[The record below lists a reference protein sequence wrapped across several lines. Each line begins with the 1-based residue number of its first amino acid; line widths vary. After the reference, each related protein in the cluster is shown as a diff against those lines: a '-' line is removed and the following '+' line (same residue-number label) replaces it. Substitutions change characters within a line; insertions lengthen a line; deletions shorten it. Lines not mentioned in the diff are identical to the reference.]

1 MNNGNMPA
9 NPLKEPLFYEEETNR
24 VSIGCTI
31 KTVKVIANGLTK
43 REHFAAMAMQGICAT
58 YQPDL
63 MGADGSDARICA
75 KYAIEHADALLAA
88 LEKAQ

>member
-1 MNNGNMPA
+1 MSNVEQQGFKPNNGSDPA
-9 NPLKEPLFYEEETNR
+9 QPVMGVLDINGDTRGQLFH
-24 VSIGCTI
+24 
-31 KTVKVIANGLTK
+31 GLTK

-88 LEKAQ
+88 LEAK